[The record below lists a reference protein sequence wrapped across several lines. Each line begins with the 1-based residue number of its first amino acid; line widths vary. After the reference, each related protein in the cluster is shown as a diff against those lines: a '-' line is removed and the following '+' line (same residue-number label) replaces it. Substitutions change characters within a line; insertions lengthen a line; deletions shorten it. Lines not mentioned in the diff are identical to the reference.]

1 MRATVRWVRADLR
14 KHRGEA
20 LFLVLAT
27 AGIIVSLLLAGAF
40 LAYAANPWQRV
51 FSQSD
56 GAHVWIHAKAGPET
70 ERLTGELTGLEGVD
84 AAAGPFSTAPATAE
98 LGGTRATLQLR
109 GTGGEPPEV
118 ARPLVASGHW
128 LDPATTDGIVLES
141 SLARALWAEPGDALG
156 VRGPGGTVR
165 LRVAG
170 IADSAE
176 PEFRAG
182 ETSGVGWVLPST
194 LERVEPDPHRLGQTI
209 GLRLEDPE
217 DTDYAVQRAVTE
229 LGAERIAK
237 VSTWQQA
244 RADAE
249 GGDRLLGLL
258 LALFGLG
265 ALLAAA
271 LAVAGAVGTRIRG
284 HLRDI
289 SVLKAIGFT
298 PAQVVRM
305 FLVEHLALALL
316 GVVCG
321 AVLTEALGARL
332 PGRIGDAMTL
342 WQDLPEQ
349 AWVPSVISAGA
360 MLLIAAT
367 TGLAAWRAGRVPPV
381 PVARA
386 AIPVSRR
393 MSATAIRALGLRI
406 PPALVLGWRGAFH
419 HPARSSAAV
428 GRLAVPLL
436 LITVALAAWTTLDR
450 FESHPEKV
458 GLAAELTARGD
469 GLDDA
474 AVRRLLTAR
483 PEVTTAHPG
492 AEVEALVPG
501 QTGTITLR
509 GLGTAGDPYPFSV
522 AEGRAVRGPDEAVA
536 GQGLL
541 DLLEARVG
549 DWVRMTVEGRPQ
561 VLHIVGR
568 SLEPENGG
576 RVISASMDTLRE
588 RDTSL
593 RPDFYHLELAAGADP
608 AAVSTA
614 LADSAHGRLDVRKIP
629 NPADELSAVRG
640 VIVGL
645 VAVLALTGLAELST
659 TIGAGVRDRRR
670 DLLALKAI
678 GLTPRQ
684 IMTVIVAG
692 TGFTAL
698 AAAVAGTAAGVLA
711 ADWLIDLQ
719 GRASGIGAGIAQ
731 PPPPGVLLLIG
742 VAAVAGAVA
751 VSVLPAVRTVRQRLA
766 DTLSDTL

>member
-14 KHRGEA
+14 QHRGEA

-51 FSQSD
+51 FTRSE
-56 GAHVWIHAKAGPET
+56 GAHVWIHAKAGPDAGRLAGLDGV
-70 ERLTGELTGLEGVD
+70 ER
-84 AAAGPFSTAPATAE
+84 AAGPYSTAQATAE
-98 LGGTRATLQLR
+98 LGGTRASLQLR
-109 GTGGEPPEV
+109 ATGQEPPAV
-118 ARPLVASGHW
+118 ARPLLTDGHW
-128 LDPATTDGIVLES
+128 LGQRSENGIVLES

-165 LRVAG
+165 LRVVG
-170 IADSAE
+170 VADSAE
-176 PEFRAG
+176 PAFRPG
-182 ETSGVGWVLPST
+182 ETSGIGWVLPAA
-194 LERVEPDPHRLGQTI
+194 LNRVEPDAHRHGRTI
-209 GLRLEDPE
+209 GLRLADPE
-217 DTDYAVQRAVTE
+217 DTDYAVQRAVTT
-229 LGAERIAK
+229 LGSDRIARI
-237 VSTWQQA
+237 STWQQA

-249 GGDRLLGLL
+249 GGDRVLGLL

-271 LAVAGAVGTRIRG
+271 LAVAGAIGTRIRG
-284 HLRDI
+284 QLRDI
-289 SVLKAIGFT
+289 AVLKAVGFT

-316 GVVCG
+316 GVGCG
-321 AVLTEALGARL
+321 AVLTETLGARL
-332 PGRIGDAMTL
+332 PGRTGEAMAL
-342 WQDLPEQ
+342 WQDLPEHTW
-349 AWVPSVISAGA
+349 APFAISAGA
-360 MLLIAAT
+360 VLLIAAT
-367 TGLAAWRAGRVPPV
+367 TALAAWRAGRVPPV
-381 PVARA
+381 PMARA
-386 AIPVSRR
+386 AQPAGRR
-393 MSATAIRALGLRI
+393 LPGTAIRALGLRI

-419 HPARSSAAV
+419 RPARSAAAV

-436 LITVALAAWTTLDR
+436 LITVALGAWTTLDR

-469 GLDDA
+469 GLGDA

-483 PEVTTAHPG
+483 PEVTAAHPG

-509 GLGTAGDPYPFSV
+509 GLGTARVPYPFTV
-522 AEGRAVRGPDEAVA
+522 AEGRAAHGPDEAVA

-541 DLLEARVG
+541 DLLNARVG
-549 DWVRMTVEGRPQ
+549 DWVRMTVEGKPQ

-568 SLEPENGG
+568 SIEPEDGG
-576 RVISASMDTLRE
+576 RVISTSMDTLRE
-588 RDTSL
+588 RDAAL
-593 RPDFYHLELAAGADP
+593 RPDFFHLELTPGADP

-614 LADSAHGRLDVRKIP
+614 LADSAHGRLDVRRIT
-629 NPADELSAVRG
+629 NPADGLSAVRG

-645 VAVLALTGLAELST
+645 VAVLALIGLAELST

-670 DLLALKAI
+670 DLLALRAI

-684 IMTVIVAG
+684 IMAVIVSG

-698 AAAVAGTAAGVLA
+698 AAAVIGTPAGVLA

-719 GRASGIGAGIAQ
+719 GRASGIGAGIAV
-731 PPPPGVLLLIG
+731 PPPPALLLLVG
-742 VAAVAGAVA
+742 LAAVAGAVA
-751 VSVLPAVRTVRQRLA
+751 VSVLPAVRVVRRRLV
-766 DTLSDTL
+766 DTQSDAV